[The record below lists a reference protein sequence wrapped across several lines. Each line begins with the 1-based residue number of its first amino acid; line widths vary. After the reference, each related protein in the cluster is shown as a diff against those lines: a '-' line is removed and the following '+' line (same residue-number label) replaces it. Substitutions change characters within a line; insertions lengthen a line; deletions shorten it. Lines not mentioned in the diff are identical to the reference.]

1 MLKASPICDYHK
13 ILKGF
18 CTDFYIVYMEQKLS
32 GLQSGSQSRRCTC
45 CSIQQSMSYC
55 CSLFSHCYIVIQ
67 LISGLKSRS

>member
-32 GLQSGSQSRRCTC
+32 GLQSGSQSRCTC
-45 CSIQQSMSYC
+45 LHRTFVVQYNKACHIVVHCSV
-55 CSLFSHCYIVIQ
+55 IVT
-67 LISGLKSRS
+67 L